1 MVPVAYGRTAALA
14 GVAQDKGGVDP
25 RLAPAAHEFEA
36 SLMQELLKP
45 MERDPLFSG
54 SSGGDGSGLMGGD
67 AGAGSWSSL
76 GEQSLARA
84 ISDAGGLGIA
94 TKMIS
99 EVEVEARADGV
110 KSAGTTTSG
119 TGKTQDVGASA
130 GIVGGSGAGKAGL
143 EGGGAEVR
151 PLGGERDLSSWS
163 TVRRLP

>member
-67 AGAGSWSSL
+67 AGAGRWSSL
-76 GEQSLARA
+76 GAQSLARA

-99 EVEVEARADGV
+99 EVEAEAKAT
-110 KSAGTTTSG
+110 ATTATGAEKTSSS
-119 TGKTQDVGASA
+119 GASG
-130 GIVGGSGAGKAGL
+130 GIRAGSGADKAGL
-143 EGGGAEVR
+143 EGGGSRVR
-151 PLGGERDLSSWS
+151 PLGGEPDLASWS
-163 TVRRLP
+163 TARRLP

>member
-1 MVPVAYGRTAALA
+1 MVAVAYGRTLTLA
-14 GVAQDKGGVDP
+14 DTGRNKSGQSGGSVDP

-45 MERDPLFSG
+45 MEHDPLFS
-54 SSGGDGSGLMGGD
+54 SGGGLMSGD
-67 AGAGSWSSL
+67 AGAGTWSSL
-76 GEQSLARA
+76 GAQSLAKA

-99 EVEVEARADGV
+99 EVEAEAKATQAG
-110 KSAGTTTSG
+110 KTQAAGTLAGSSAGTL
-119 TGKTQDVGASA
+119 A
-130 GIVGGSGAGKAGL
+130 GSGVDRGGF
-143 EGGGAEVR
+143 GGGEARVR